1 MEKAKLNA
9 LAVRARDGGEETL
22 LDLWNAVKGFVKK
35 KAVYY
40 AKNHTAGMTTAE
52 DLVQAGF
59 FAVYDTVQAFD
70 ETREKSFL
78 TLLKYFLQKRFA
90 EEAGVRTS
98 RRDGL
103 QYADSTAEAL
113 YSNEDS
119 ITLEDTLEDAGAAA
133 ELECVE
139 YRDLVLYARRTA

>member
-9 LAVRARDGGEETL
+9 LAVRARDGSEETL

-59 FAVYDTVQAFD
+59 SPSMTPCRHS
-70 ETREKSFL
+70 TRQERNLS
-78 TLLKYFLQKRFA
+78 
-90 EEAGVRTS
+90 
-98 RRDGL
+98 
-103 QYADSTAEAL
+103 
-113 YSNEDS
+113 
-119 ITLEDTLEDAGAAA
+119 
-133 ELECVE
+133 
-139 YRDLVLYARRTA
+139 